1 MFGFLNINKAAG
13 MTSHDVVGRV
23 RRIVGRKVKVGH
35 AGTLDPAA
43 TGVLPVA
50 LGPATRL
57 IEYLSA
63 AHKGYRAT
71 VSLGT
76 STTTDDAEGEP
87 LEQQPVPPL
96 ERAALEQALDAFRG
110 PIMQV
115 PPMVSAVHHQGQ
127 RLYDLARAGKTVE
140 RAPRPVTITRLE
152 LVDQSDTRLVLHV
165 ECSKGTYIRSLA
177 RDLGAAL
184 GCGAHLA
191 DLTRTFVG
199 PFVLEQAVTL
209 ETLAQQG
216 TVQPFLLPPETA
228 VADWPTV
235 TLDERQC
242 QDIRNGRAISLPE
255 MPAHHLRA
263 HAPDGALLALL
274 RHGEHAWQPEKVFA

>member
-13 MTSHDVVGRV
+13 MTSHDVVGRI

-57 IEYLSA
+57 IDYLSA
-63 AHKGYRAT
+63 AHKGYHAT
-71 VSLGT
+71 VTLGT

-87 LEQQPVPPL
+87 LEQRPVPSL
-96 ERAALEQALDAFRG
+96 DRAALEQALDAFRG

-127 RLYDLARAGKTVE
+127 RLYELARAGKTVE
-140 RAPRPVTITRLE
+140 REPRPVTITRLD
-152 LVDQSDTRLVLHV
+152 LVEHSGTQLVLHV

-191 DLTRTFVG
+191 ALTRTFVG
-199 PFVLEQAVTL
+199 PFALEQAVSL
-209 ETLAQQG
+209 ESLAQQG

-228 VADWPTV
+228 VTDWPAV
-235 TLDERQC
+235 TLDDRQC
-242 QDIRNGRAISLPE
+242 QDVRNGRAISLPE
-255 MPAHHLRA
+255 IPAFHLRA

-274 RHGEHAWQPEKVFA
+274 RRSENAWQPEKVFA